1 MTKELQ
7 TRVEK
12 VIVKNGFIRTHGLGY
27 YSSIIPGGVWSR
39 YVKDEV
45 EVVVGL
51 NEKGH
56 PPTLIYPRHMKA
68 YEKGDKIIGRLPN
81 DSEMNEMIINMT
93 DDEIMDYICKP
104 KQR

>member
-1 MTKELQ
+1 MSEKLQ

-39 YVKDEV
+39 YVKDGIEV
-45 EVVVGL
+45 IVGL
-51 NEKGH
+51 NEKGY
-56 PPTLIYPRHMKA
+56 PPTLIYPRHMKVS
-68 YEKGDKIIGRLPN
+68 KKDDKIIGTLPN
-81 DSEMNEMIINMT
+81 DSEINGMITNMT